1 MALHGWFNDDELANE
16 NEKKEAARKHFDQI
30 VAFMDYE
37 MAQNAVEMSTVC
49 PNLPADVV
57 EAAALSG
64 LTVYDPAF
72 EDITDMVTEEQ
83 QKQWERDWNKVH
95 EVSGFDEPIMGL
107 SELLIKKPGYVVD
120 LLLEAGVEELTMLY
134 RAAGYAAV
142 NAIQSNRLRKGYI
155 KEGDLFAGI
164 QISEQDLV
172 NYDPVNA
179 WKKEGFKGLVQEY
192 SELFST
198 AKKQAGATIW
208 TETLATLRE
217 GKPLNIDPDRKFIF
231 QGLKP
236 EDDERY
242 RTLLKLGYEENEA
255 KNIYYKYAGV
265 PIRAE
270 GWNDHERTSLFRP
283 NQIMYKP
290 TGGRKLTLGFDPNNY
305 LHLQQQRMQ
314 NSPDMFAP
322 IEGNKM
328 SRFFQMVFRG
338 AKNLGRSQVDFV
350 KSLNPGITELDE
362 IQPSIHFSNGRV
374 TASEIVPPGTPE
386 FTALSGGLDAITTFK
401 LDPTAKGLKGLS
413 NLRQSLRTIHPDV
426 VQEGIGV
433 RRFRDTVFKPKLNDI
448 IERPDSYKLYEATAV
463 EPNIGVYQRLFPQL
477 PFESQASLAATED
490 ALQAKQVW
498 SKIWGSGYL
507 NETPVKGADIR
518 NAVSR
523 AIGNKSLSLRQSE
536 NVVQRGL
543 GQAIRPL
550 GNPNAAYR
558 PLRSKL
564 AKGLRDDLILPARNK
579 MRFMTAKPMLS
590 PAEIANPLDELLS
603 FSGTV
608 RSAMPTYMQRIMSIK
623 PDDGLSVTNF
633 DEAAMSIRNHYDS
646 MGADVERAEPYLRR
660 LLELEPGDLGGVTRL
675 AIDIGND
682 TQVFL
687 KGQGVA
693 DDIAFEASRIFET
706 SSQIRAYG
714 KDSLFRDLPFVGM
727 REVEEIPYT
736 LLNGEK
742 IMVTVPSASGL
753 VEMASL
759 KAPLPQWSGITKALS
774 KVSYVM
780 DGQEGRQGVRGLM
793 DYYKGNAKALKDMGF
808 GDYVISGTYKGIIPK
823 GMSQGPVSLLAQFYM
838 GGIFKPLV
846 LMRAAWFTRVFLEE
860 QARMAVSG
868 LDTMFVHPFRYIT
881 WINSHNSEVR
891 NAIKNGD
898 VKGLEKFRLR
908 FTRDSDLK
916 DVLDWQGAMNGNL
929 ATEVNTGRKS
939 TAGFR
944 GVNSKFVT
952 KDWVDVK
959 PGEAGHTANLQHE
972 LIQIFDDPVG
982 RYVAKNHLTTQTRD
996 WFKYSDEGKK
1006 IRERLVRNGGDRFE
1020 DLMTNEKAMDAYLDY
1035 WEARIRSK
1043 AGGFDSYKYTP
1054 GDAYSY
1060 KFVEDTSDVNLRNFA
1075 GTGKAILGKGEIS
1088 AAKISRAALSKNNK
1102 TLGAYLEGMGDL
1114 RQRIGVVKAPRDVSV
1129 DLTSGQKAIGM
1140 LDAVV
1145 DVAFEYLMT
1154 KPNTYLSRSV
1164 AWKQNN
1170 WAKME
1175 DLMPRLNQQGR
1186 LRALK
1191 EARDADIPNAMY
1203 KRLQGAS
1210 KKTVEGVE
1218 LNYDEAE
1225 AIAKAYALHSTKL
1238 LLYDAAKKHN
1248 ISAIT
1253 ANIFPF
1259 PEVYIEL
1266 ATTWGK
1272 LFANNPAS
1280 LARGNMIVRGAE
1292 SSGDDGFFFP
1302 DPNGS
1307 GEEMFA
1313 YPGKNFLT
1321 QSVFGPGSRVQV
1333 QPAGYVAGINMLAS
1347 NIFPG
1352 VAPLYGYAANKLLPK
1367 NGIGDEARKLLFG
1380 DFPAPDTLVPR
1391 PAWAGKLVTAFSDS
1405 PKAQEAR
1412 AATTNTIYNYAAA
1425 TGYREYFRR
1434 PDGSIDEVAMM
1445 EWAND
1450 SAAFIYAIR
1459 GISQFF
1465 APTGFTPR
1473 YYIEDKDGQ
1482 WWASQILANEFY
1494 KIREETGG
1502 DTIAAYNEFFGK
1514 YGIEHP
1520 YLTASTTISPE
1531 GRRFYTEEGKAW
1543 EREYGDLMKE
1553 LNITGWYLQPES
1565 PFDDREWQFVFE
1577 DIKSGKLKGLSKEQ
1591 NVRKVNDTLG
1601 WIRYTNFT
1609 QQLERSGV
1617 KGDQLRVA
1625 KALYRQHLREEL
1637 PGYLENY
1644 GVAEAPTA
1652 KEKLFQIQTKWAKTP
1667 GVKDT
1672 EVGKAVLEYLEWW
1685 SIINEYSTDLG
1696 FSEEWWYT
1704 STDDRAVV
1712 MRQMAIGAG
1721 KELIKQTPDFEYVFR
1736 DVFQGVLR
1744 DDILEEIGVS
1754 E

>member
-1 MALHGWFNDDELANE
+1 MAFHGWFNDDELANE
-16 NEKKEAARKHFDQI
+16 QDKKDAAQREFELLTRIITSEQAKS
-30 VAFMDYE
+30 
-37 MAQNAVEMSTVC
+37 AVEMSTVC
-49 PNLPADVV
+49 PNLPADVI
-57 EAAALSG
+57 EAAAMSG

-72 EDITDMVTEEQ
+72 QDITDMVTEEQ
-83 QKQWERDWNKVH
+83 QKQWERDWNKVQDS
-95 EVSGFDEPIMGL
+95 SGFDEPIMGMA
-107 SELLIKKPGYVVD
+107 ELLAKKPGYVVD
-120 LLLEAGVEELTMLY
+120 LLLEAGIEEVSMLY

-142 NAIQSNRLRKGYI
+142 NAIQSYRLQKGWI
-155 KEGDLFAGI
+155 KEGQLLNGI
-164 QISEQDLV
+164 QIKEEDIV
-172 NYDPVNA
+172 NYDPAAA
-179 WKKEGFKGLVQEY
+179 WKKDGFKGLVKEY
-192 SELFST
+192 SELFSN
-198 AKKQAGATIW
+198 AKEAAGATLW

-217 GKPLNIDPDRKFIF
+217 GKPLNIDPSRKFIF

-242 RTLLKLGYEENEA
+242 RMLLKMDYEENEA

-265 PIRAE
+265 PLRAE
-270 GWNDHERTSLFRP
+270 GWNDHERTSVFRP
-283 NQIMYKP
+283 NEIMFRP
-290 TGGRKLTLGFDPNNY
+290 TSGKRLTLGFDPNNY
-305 LHLQQQRMQ
+305 LHLQQQRLK
-314 NSPDMFAP
+314 NNPDAFAP
-322 IEGNKM
+322 IEGNKL
-328 SRFFQMVFRG
+328 SRFLQTVWRG
-338 AKNLGRSQVDFV
+338 TTNLAKSQVDAV
-350 KSLNPGITELDE
+350 KSFDPGITELE
-362 IQPSIHFSNGRV
+362 GVQPAIHFSNGRV
-374 TASEIVPPGTPE
+374 TASQIVPPGTVE
-386 FTALSGGLDAITTFK
+386 FTALSGGIDAYTSLK
-401 LDPTAKGLKGLS
+401 LDPVAKGLKGLS
-413 NLRQSLRTIHPDV
+413 SLRQATRTIHPDV
-426 VQEGIGV
+426 IQEGLGIS
-433 RRFRDTVFKPKLNDI
+433 RFRDTVFKPKLADM
-448 IERPDSYKLYEATAV
+448 IERPDSYKLYEATAL
-463 EPNIGVYQRLFPQL
+463 EPNIGTFQKLFPQL
-477 PFESQASLAATED
+477 PFESQAALAGTED

-507 NETPVKGADIR
+507 NETPVKGAEIR

-523 AIGNKSLSLRQSE
+523 AIGNRSLSLRQSE
-536 NVVQRGL
+536 SVVQRGL
-543 GQAIRPL
+543 GQLIRPL

-564 AKGLRDDLILPARNK
+564 ATGLRDELLLPIRNK
-579 MRFMTAKPMLS
+579 MRFMTAQPLLS
-590 PAEIANPLDELLS
+590 PSEIANPLDELLS
-603 FSGTV
+603 FGATIK
-608 RSAMPTYMQRIMSIK
+608 SAMPTYMQRMLSLT

-633 DEAAMSIRNHYDS
+633 DEAAMAIRNHYDS
-646 MGADVERAEPYLRR
+646 MGAEVERAEPFLQR
-660 LLELEPGDLGGVTRL
+660 LLDLEPGDLGGVTRL

-682 TQVFL
+682 TQAFL
-687 KGQGVA
+687 KGTGVA

-742 IMVTVPSASGL
+742 VLITVPSASGL

-774 KVSYVM
+774 KVTYLM
-780 DGQEGRQGVRGLM
+780 DGQEGRQGIRGVM
-793 DYYKGNAKALKDMGF
+793 DYYKGNIKALKDMGF
-808 GDYVISGTYKGIIPK
+808 GDYVISGTYKGILPK

-838 GGIFKPLV
+838 GGIFKPIV
-846 LMRAAWFTRVFLEE
+846 LLRAAWFTRVFLEE
-860 QARMAVSG
+860 QARMAVSN
-868 LDTMFVHPFRYIT
+868 LDSMFIHPFRYIT
-881 WINSHNSEVR
+881 WINSHNTEVR

-916 DVLDWQGAMNGNL
+916 DVLEWQGAMNGNL

-939 TAGFR
+939 VAGWR
-944 GVNSKFVT
+944 GVNSKFAT
-952 KDWVDVK
+952 KDWIDVK
-959 PGEAGHTANLQHE
+959 PGQAGHTGSLQHE
-972 LIQIFDDPVG
+972 LIQIYDDPVG
-982 RYVAKNHLTTQTRD
+982 RYVAANGLTTSTRD

-1006 IRERLVRNGGDRFE
+1006 IRDRLVRNGGDRFE
-1020 DLMTNEKAMDAYLDY
+1020 DLLTDEKAMDAYLDY

-1043 AGGFDSYKYTP
+1043 AGGFDSYTYTP
-1054 GDAYSY
+1054 GDAFSY
-1060 KFVEDTSDVNLRNFA
+1060 KFVEDTSDKNLRLFA
-1075 GTGKAILGKGEIS
+1075 GTGKAVLGKGEIS
-1088 AAKISRAALSKNNK
+1088 AAKISRAALAKNNK

-1114 RQRIGVVKAPRDVSV
+1114 RNRIGVVKAPREVTV

-1140 LDAVV
+1140 LDAVT
-1145 DVAFEYLMT
+1145 DIAFEYLMT

-1175 DLMPRLNQQGR
+1175 DLMPRLNQSGR
-1186 LRALK
+1186 LRALE
-1191 EARDADIPNAMY
+1191 EARNANIPKPMY
-1203 KRLQGAS
+1203 ARLQEAS
-1210 KKTVEGVE
+1210 KKTIDGVDMGYE
-1218 LNYDEAE
+1218 EAE
-1225 AIAKAYALHSTKL
+1225 AIAKAYALHATKL
-1238 LLYDAAKKHN
+1238 LLYDAAKRHN

-1272 LFANNPAS
+1272 LIANNPAS
-1280 LARGNMIVRGAE
+1280 IARGNMVVRGAE

-1313 YPGKNFLT
+1313 YPGKSFLT
-1321 QSVFGPGSRVQV
+1321 QSVFGPGSKVGI
-1333 QPAGYVAGINMLAS
+1333 QPAGFVSGINMLSS

-1380 DFPAPDTLVPR
+1380 DFPAPTTLVPK
-1391 PAWAGKLVTAFSDS
+1391 PAWANKLYTAFSDS

-1412 AATTNTIYNYAAA
+1412 AATTNAIYNYAAA

-1434 PDGSIDEVAMM
+1434 DDGSIDEVAMM

-1459 GISQFF
+1459 GFSQFV
-1465 APTGFTPR
+1465 APTGFSPR
-1473 YYIEDKDGQ
+1473 FYVEDKDGQ
-1482 WWASQILANEFY
+1482 WWATQVLAQEFY
-1494 KIREETGG
+1494 KIREATGG

-1520 YLTASTTISPE
+1520 YLTASTTVSPE
-1531 GRRFYTEEGKAW
+1531 GRRFYTEEGKVW
-1543 EREYGDLMKE
+1543 ERENSALMKE

-1565 PFDDREWQFVFE
+1565 PFDDREWQFVYE
-1577 DIKSGKLKGLSKEQ
+1577 DIQKGYLEGLTPEQ

-1609 QQLERSGV
+1609 QQLERAGV
-1617 KGDQLRVA
+1617 KGSQLKIA

-1644 GVAEAPTA
+1644 GIAEAPTA
-1652 KEKLFQIQTKWAKTP
+1652 KEKLFQVETKWAKTP
-1667 GVKDT
+1667 GVADS
-1672 EVGKAVLEYLEWW
+1672 EVGKSVLDYLDYWKQMKEL
-1685 SIINEYSTDLG
+1685 SVELG
-1696 FSEEWWYT
+1696 YSEEWWYT
-1704 STDDRAVV
+1704 STDDRAVI
-1712 MRQMAIGAG
+1712 MRSAIIGIG
-1721 KELIKQTPDFEYVFR
+1721 KRYIQETPDFEYVFR

-1744 DDILEEIGVS
+1744 DDILEDIGVG